1 MGAVWHRWA
10 IGVVI
15 LELLTGM
22 APNTTMNDVFEMET
36 VLEKFEPFF
45 DKDMA
50 DILRY
55 LILSEGDVKIQEYLD
70 DTMAQK
76 PHIIHDM
83 MDGVDIAITKSNT
96 RSSIVENGKWIYKN
110 KDPGYY
116 FNSKFD
122 THNIKI
128 RNYIAFILL
137 INLLKGSKRH
147 WK

>member
-1 MGAVWHRWA
+1 
-10 IGVVI
+10 
-15 LELLTGM
+15 M
-22 APNTTMNDVFEMET
+22 APNTTMNSVFEMES
-36 VLEKFEPFF
+36 VLREFESFF

-96 RSSIVENGKWIYKN
+96 RSSIVENGK
-110 KDPGYY
+110 
-116 FNSKFD
+116 
-122 THNIKI
+122 
-128 RNYIAFILL
+128 
-137 INLLKGSKRH
+137 
-147 WK
+147 